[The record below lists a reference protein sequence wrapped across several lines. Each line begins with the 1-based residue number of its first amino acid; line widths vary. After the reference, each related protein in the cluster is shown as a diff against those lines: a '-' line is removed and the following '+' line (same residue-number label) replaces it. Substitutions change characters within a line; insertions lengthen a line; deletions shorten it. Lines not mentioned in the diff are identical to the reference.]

1 MSTSIPAKM
10 PATTFS
16 KTTIRLVLG
25 GAGLFAIAIIALRV
39 YIGNDVNPLV
49 GEWFVGPDA
58 YMRMVRVWEWWQ
70 AGSWYET
77 VSARSNWPGGEVLHW
92 TRPLDVALLLLA
104 SPFWPFVGLH
114 KALFIAGV
122 IVSPVMAALSMW
134 VLLRGA
140 RDLLDLR
147 GQAMLL
153 ALFAFQPITRA
164 YFLAARPDHH
174 ALILLAFCMVLALL
188 LGFAHSPETRRSA
201 PAWAGVAAAFGLW
214 VSIETLTTE
223 LFALVALALPWLL
236 TGDQRWLL
244 GLRRFALAGA
254 LALAVMIGIER
265 PPVEWLSSEEYDRLS
280 TVHVVL
286 LALIALGVEFM
297 WRMRNRNAAKNR
309 LGAAI
314 GAGLGAGALLAIL
327 FPDFFKGPFG
337 AAMDPRLDALWLGKI
352 QELQPLIGGDWKTA
366 VGAAQ
371 VLGPTVWLG
380 VWAWMRHRER
390 PAGAPF
396 DETMLVLVLAGLLYL
411 PLSMF
416 QLRWSAYLGIATSI
430 AWAVLFQRLVDW
442 RGGPMVGP
450 APGTPILRVP
460 AVIGLVIA
468 HLVVSALFSALA
480 PDAQPDGQA
489 DEPKACQWRDL
500 APALRSAEI
509 GGDAPKVIL
518 SHIHQG
524 PEILYR
530 TPHRV
535 IGTPYHRNTDGILD
549 AYTAMTTTDVAKA
562 REIMDRRKVDFVILC
577 VDSGEEKHILKVEGD
592 TMVRKIVTGH
602 APQWLSKVVLANG
615 LPLNFRMY
623 RFTSTQP

>member
-1 MSTSIPAKM
+1 MSTSIPAPM

-16 KTTIRLVLG
+16 QTTTRLVLG

-39 YIGNDVNPLV
+39 YIGNDANPWV

-58 YMRMVRVWEWWQ
+58 YMRIVRVWEWWQ

-77 VSARSNWPGGEVLHW
+77 ISARSNWPGGEVLHW

-114 KALFIAGV
+114 QALFIAGV

-153 ALFAFQPITRA
+153 VLFAFQPITRA

-174 ALILLAFCMVLALL
+174 ALILLAFCMVLALIL
-188 LGFAHSPETRRSA
+188 RFAHSPETRRSA

-297 WRMRNRNAAKNR
+297 WRMRNRNTVKGR
-309 LGAAI
+309 LGFAI
-314 GAGLGAGALLAIL
+314 AAGLGAGALLAIL

-337 AAMDPRLDALWLGKI
+337 AAMDQRLDTLWLGKI
-352 QELQPLIGGDWKTA
+352 QELQPLIGADWETA
-366 VGAAQ
+366 VGTAQ
-371 VLGPTVWLG
+371 VLGPTLWLG

-390 PAGAPF
+390 PDGAPF
-396 DETMLVLVLAGLLYL
+396 DETMLILVLAGLLYL

-416 QLRWSAYLGIATSI
+416 QLRWGAYLGIATSI

-442 RGGPMVGP
+442 RGGPMIGP

-468 HLVVSALFSALA
+468 HLAISALFSALA
-480 PDAQPDGQA
+480 PDPLPDAQA
-489 DEPKACQWRDL
+489 DEPKVCKWRDL
-500 APALRSAEI
+500 APVLRSAKI

-535 IGTPYHRNTDGILD
+535 IATPYHRNTDGILD
-549 AYTAMTTTDVAKA
+549 AYTAMTTTDDAKA
-562 REIMDRRKVDFVILC
+562 RQIMDRRNVDFVILC

-602 APQWLSKVVLANG
+602 APQWLSKVALTDG
-615 LPLNFRMY
+615 LELDFRMY
-623 RFTSTQP
+623 RFTPTQP

>member
-1 MSTSIPAKM
+1 MSTSIPA
-10 PATTFS
+10 PPLATAFS
-16 KTTIRLVLG
+16 KTATRLVLG

-39 YIGNDVNPLV
+39 YVGSDASPLD

-70 AGSWYET
+70 AGSWYQT
-77 VSARSNWPGGEVLHW
+77 VSVRSNWPGGEALHW
-92 TRPLDVALLLLA
+92 TRPLDVALMVLA

-134 VLLRGA
+134 VLLRGT

-153 ALFAFQPITRA
+153 VLFAFQPITRA

-174 ALILLAFCMVLALL
+174 ALILLAFCMVLALFL
-188 LGFAHSPETRRSA
+188 HYAHSPDTRRSA

-214 VSIETLTTE
+214 VSIEALTTE

-236 TGDQRWLL
+236 TGDQRWLM

-265 PPVEWLSSEEYDRLS
+265 PPVEWLGSEEYDRLS
-280 TVHVVL
+280 TVQVVL

-297 WRMRNRNAAKNR
+297 WRMRSRNTWKGR
-309 LGAAI
+309 LGFAI
-314 GAGLGAGALLAIL
+314 IAGLGAGTLMAGL

-337 AAMDPRLDALWLGKI
+337 AAMDQRLDAMWLGKI
-352 QELQPLIGGDWKTA
+352 QELQPLIALDWQTA

-390 PAGAPF
+390 PDGAPF
-396 DETMLVLVLAGLLYL
+396 DETMLVLVLAGVLYL

-416 QLRWSAYLGIATSI
+416 QLRWGAYLGVTVSI
-430 AWAVLFQRLVDW
+430 AWAVLFQRLLDW
-442 RGGPMVGP
+442 RGGPLIGP

-460 AVIGLVIA
+460 AVLMLVIA
-468 HLVVSALFSALA
+468 HLIVSALFSTMAADETKDAAKACKWRNLA
-480 PDAQPDGQA
+480 PV
-489 DEPKACQWRDL
+489 
-500 APALRSAEI
+500 LRSAEI

-535 IGTPYHRNTDGILD
+535 IGSPYHRNTEGILD
-549 AYTAMTTTDVAKA
+549 AYTAMTTTSEPKA
-562 REIMDRRKVDFVILC
+562 REILARRNVDFVILC
-577 VDSGEEKHILKVEGD
+577 ADSGEEKHILKVEGD
-592 TMVRKIVTGH
+592 TVVRKIVTGH
-602 APQWLSKVVLANG
+602 APAWLTKVSLAEG
-615 LPLNFRMY
+615 LDADFRIY
-623 RFTSTQP
+623 RFTPMQR